1 MTENNSNAD
10 KVAGFTNTGYV
21 AFDNQWCAYRLPCGL
36 CTRTMQQCPK
46 YGSNEPI
53 ITYTT
58 ATSTAN
64 AGEQL
69 KINL

>member
-1 MTENNSNAD
+1 MIENNSNATS
-10 KVAGFTNTGYV
+10 VGGLSSTGYV
-21 AFDNQWCAYRLPCGL
+21 TFDSQYCAYRLPCGL

-46 YGSNEPI
+46 CGSNEPI